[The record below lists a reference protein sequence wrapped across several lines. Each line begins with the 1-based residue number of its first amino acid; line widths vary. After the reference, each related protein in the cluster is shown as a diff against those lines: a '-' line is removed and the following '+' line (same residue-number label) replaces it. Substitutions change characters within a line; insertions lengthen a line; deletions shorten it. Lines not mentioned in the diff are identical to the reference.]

1 MMGNADMPGFPL
13 GKEQLLP
20 QEEKLEIVCKKKNL
34 RIAIAKESSAD
45 ENRVAMAPHAVELLI
60 NQGHDIIIEKGAGE
74 SANFSDLMYS
84 EIGARIVKE
93 KKEIYTSDV
102 IVKVAPLNEDEIAM
116 LKGQQ
121 TVLSFFQIGT
131 QNKAYIQKLLKKKIT
146 AIGYDFYRDRRD
158 IGLPIVQS
166 MMEISGSTSILIAA
180 EYLSNVNKG
189 KGEMLG
195 GISGISP
202 TEIVILGAGTAGEF
216 AARTALGL
224 GAYVKVF
231 DCAVSKLRDLQERL
245 GARIYTSILQPRVIT
260 KALKT
265 ADVVIG
271 AIPFEDDQQTYMVSE
286 NAIKQMKPYSVLIDL
301 RVDQGGCFETSELT
315 SFKNPVYKKHNV
327 IHYCVPNIPSRVAR
341 TASYALSNILG
352 QILIE
357 LGDAGGVN
365 QILKEHQGLKK
376 GVYIFNGVLTKEII
390 AKKFDLPS
398 QDINLLISAF

>member
-1 MMGNADMPGFPL
+1 MMGSSDMPGFPL
-13 GKEQLLP
+13 GKESLFP
-20 QEEKLEIVCKKKNL
+20 QEEKLEIVRKKKSL
-34 RIAIAKESSAD
+34 KIAIAKESSTD

-60 NQGHDIIIEKGAGE
+60 NQGHEVIVEKGAGE

-84 EIGARIVKE
+84 EIGASIEKD
-93 KKEIYTSDV
+93 KKEIYASDV
-102 IVKVAPLNEDEIAM
+102 IVKVAPLNEEEIDL
-116 LKGQQ
+116 LKGNQS
-121 TVLSFFQIGT
+121 VLSFFQIGT
-131 QNKAYIQKLLKKKIT
+131 QKKSYVKKLMQKKVT
-146 AIGYDFYRDRRD
+146 AIGYDFYRDKRD
-158 IGLPIVQS
+158 VGLPIVQS

-224 GAYVKVF
+224 GANVKVF
-231 DCAVSKLRDLQERL
+231 DCSVSKLRDLQERL
-245 GARIYTSILQPRVIT
+245 GSRIYTSILQPRVIT

-271 AIPFEDDQQTYMVSE
+271 AIPFEDDQQSYVVTE
-286 NAIKQMKPYSVLIDL
+286 DAIKQMKPYSVLVDL

-315 SFKNPVYKKHNV
+315 NFKDPVYKKHNV

-352 QILIE
+352 HILIE
-357 LGDAGGVN
+357 LGDAGGIN

-376 GVYIFNGVLTKEII
+376 GVYIFNGVLTKEVI
-390 AKKFDLPS
+390 ARKFDLPS